1 LKFPHHENEIAQ
13 TEGAFGGALAN
24 TWMHCGPLMVDADK
38 MSKSLGNFRTIRQT
52 IGVSTDLPGHN
63 AESAQY
69 QVNPREAEMLR
80 FFIVRNHYRSA
91 QNYAPDNLI
100 DAQQSL
106 DRLYQTLQ
114 NIPASGSAEID
125 WSTSAAQ
132 AFKVAMDDDFNSA
145 GAVAALFDLASQAN
159 RTKDASVCSQLRAL
173 ASLLGL
179 LQQDPKMYFQS
190 ATRYTRRALEQASA
204 TTTKAT
210 AAIKPD
216 VNGALTE
223 QQIEEQ
229 IAARAL
235 AKQQKNFAE
244 SDRIRATLKA
254 AGIELDDKPGGLT
267 QWRRA

>member
-1 LKFPHHENEIAQ
+1 
-13 TEGAFGGALAN
+13 
-24 TWMHCGPLMVDADK
+24 

-52 IGVSTDLPGHN
+52 IGASTELPGHG
-63 AESAQY
+63 AQSAQY

-114 NIPASGSAEID
+114 NIPASGSASID
-125 WSTSAAQ
+125 WSNPAAQ

-159 RTKDASVCSQLRAL
+159 RSQDASVCLQLKAL
-173 ASLLGL
+173 ASVLGL
-179 LQQDPKMYFQS
+179 LQQDPKVYFQS
-190 ATRYTRRALEQASA
+190 ATRYTRRALEHASA
-204 TTTKAT
+204 VT
-210 AAIKPD
+210 AVAGTAIAPEAG
-216 VNGALTE
+216 GALTE
-223 QQIEEQ
+223 QQIEEH